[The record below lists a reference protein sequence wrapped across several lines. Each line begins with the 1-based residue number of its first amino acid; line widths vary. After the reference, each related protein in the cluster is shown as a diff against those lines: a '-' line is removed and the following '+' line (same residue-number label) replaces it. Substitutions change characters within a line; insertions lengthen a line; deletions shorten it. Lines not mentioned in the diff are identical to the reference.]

1 DKKHYLIAS
10 EDGKGIFIKK
20 TKLGDGKT
28 EKFVLGLD
36 ENPGYTSN
44 ESTKVDSIVA
54 LISGADGEADTRL
67 QFKESSS
74 NFGSGGG
81 SSSGATAE
89 AENIVQLIF
98 GFAPPD
104 PFRQTNVNKE
114 EADDFD

>member
-36 ENPGYTSN
+36 ENPGYTSD

-81 SSSGATAE
+81 SSSGA
-89 AENIVQLIF
+89 
-98 GFAPPD
+98 
-104 PFRQTNVNKE
+104 
-114 EADDFD
+114 